1 MKKLILFFA
10 LALVASSC
18 KTPAP
23 AASTIV
29 DRRSQV
35 AIKGN
40 WTIASVTYP
49 GSDMFKVTSFDIA
62 DAKCFEGSTW
72 KFVSNND
79 TGEMALTQA
88 NCPGFSSAIKWYV
101 NKEGQFVLKFLAE
114 GTKAKKM
121 QQGYILKIGD
131 QTMESFK
138 LLDNINIGGK
148 MTTITYQF
156 KKTN

>member
-10 LALVASSC
+10 LAIVASSC

-23 AASTIV
+23 ATSTTV

-40 WTIASVTYP
+40 WTITSVTYP
-49 GSDMFKVTSFDIA
+49 GSDMFKVTAFDIA
-62 DAKCFEGSTW
+62 DTKCFVGSTW

-121 QQGYILKIGD
+121 QQGYILKVAD

-148 MTTITYQF
+148 MTTIAYQF